1 MKTVKKI
8 LKWTTLVLI
17 ILLTGIA
24 GITAS
29 RQHVKYEAPYPG
41 IHASKD
47 TAVIAKGKHLV
58 YSIAHC
64 NACHNKENTESLLET
79 GEDIPLTGGFVF
91 DLPVGK
97 IYSRNITPDKETGIG
112 KYTDG
117 EIARMLRY
125 GVRPDGTAAFDFMPF
140 HNLSDEDLT
149 AIISYLRAQ
158 KPVRNEVPANK
169 LNLLGN
175 VVNAFMVKPVG
186 PSEEILPSVKPDS
199 TASYGRYLVT
209 NVANCSGCHTT
220 RDISGSFTGS
230 LLAGGKLEENG
241 ITFLPPNLTP
251 HPESRIYG
259 WTQDMFINRFRM
271 GRAIKNS
278 PMPWN
283 NFKHMSDLELK
294 AIYKYL
300 QTVQPMPTNKAG

>member
-8 LKWTTLVLI
+8 LKWTVLI
-17 ILLTGIA
+17 LFIMLIGIA

-29 RQHVKYEAPYPG
+29 RQHVKYEAPYPD

-64 NACHNKENTESLLET
+64 NVCHNNQNTDSLLEK
-79 GEDIPLTGGFVF
+79 GEDVPLTGGFEF

-97 IYSRNITPDKETGIG
+97 IYTRNITPDKETGIG

-117 EIARMLRY
+117 EIARVLRY

-149 AIISYLRAQ
+149 AIISYLRSQ
-158 KPVRNEVPANK
+158 KPVRNEVAAHK
-169 LNLLGN
+169 LNMLGN
-175 VVNAFMVKPVG
+175 IVNAFMVKPVG
-186 PSEEILPSVKPDS
+186 PSEKIERAVKPDS

-220 RDISGSFTGS
+220 RDLTGGFTGAF
-230 LLAGGKLEENG
+230 LAGGELEEKG
-241 ITFLPPNLTP
+241 VTFRPPNITP

-271 GRAIKNS
+271 GRSVKNS

-283 NFKHMSDLELK
+283 NFKYMSDLELK

-300 QTVQPMPTNKAG
+300 QTVTPMPTNKAG